1 MDCGRK
7 DYGMTVV
14 FGKMARALSKG
25 IDAGRVLDAG

>member
-1 MDCGRK
+1 
-7 DYGMTVV
+7 MTVV